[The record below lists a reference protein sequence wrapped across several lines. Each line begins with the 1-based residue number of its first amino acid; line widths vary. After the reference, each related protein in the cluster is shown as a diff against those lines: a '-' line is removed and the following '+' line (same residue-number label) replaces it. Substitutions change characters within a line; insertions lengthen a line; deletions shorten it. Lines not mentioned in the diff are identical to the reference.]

1 MVRDEV
7 KKELLKAAVPAM
19 VPLARVGINQH
30 YEAKRLKQR
39 EEYEVQKAR
48 RKAQTI
54 EKAVADDPEQVA
66 EDQPSPFDR
75 PAAESIE
82 EMEASIMDA
91 DCDWCKEIAEDLRE
105 HPEATRK
112 EGLRELKELQ
122 GVMYSDPTREEIDQT
137 MERLDV
143 VPKIAVE

>member
-1 MVRDEV
+1 MVSDEV
-7 KKELLKAAVPAM
+7 KKELLKAAVPAV

-30 YEAKRLKQR
+30 YRAKQLQQR

-48 RKAQTI
+48 RKAETI
-54 EKAVADDPEQVA
+54 EKAVADEPQEVQ
-66 EDQPSPFDR
+66 EEPTPFDR

-122 GVMYSDPTREEIDQT
+122 GVMYSDPTRDEIDQT